1 MCYSQAPG
9 CPDLCVL
16 SFSGGLHGRT
26 IGVLSTTHSKPIHK
40 LDIPAFD
47 WPIAPFPQLKYPL
60 EDHVAENKV
69 EEQRCL
75 QKVTGYVKSF
85 AEYVDF
91 VVCCYKVEELIEEF
105 NGKGRFV
112 AAMIVEPIQSEGG
125 ESRGCE

>member
-1 MCYSQAPG
+1 MYVYHLQAPG

-60 EDHVAENKV
+60 EDHVTENKD
-69 EEQRCL
+69 EEKRCL
-75 QKVTGYVKSF
+75 QKAS
-85 AEYVDF
+85 
-91 VVCCYKVEELIEEF
+91 
-105 NGKGRFV
+105 
-112 AAMIVEPIQSEGG
+112 
-125 ESRGCE
+125 

>member
-1 MCYSQAPG
+1 M
-9 CPDLCVL
+9 CVL

-60 EDHVAENKV
+60 EDHVTENKA

-75 QKVTGYVKSF
+75 EKVVKLKYYNMDVE
-85 AEYVDF
+85 AHKPVNDF
-91 VVCCYKVEELIEEF
+91 
-105 NGKGRFV
+105 
-112 AAMIVEPIQSEGG
+112 
-125 ESRGCE
+125 